1 MAFLSPFRRVVAVA
15 LAALPLVLTATM
27 AFGSEDSLPQA
38 RPEFFAGQLFWL
50 AVAFTVLYVLLKRV
64 ALPRIAAVQET
75 RATRRAADLA
85 AADVANRNAKDTIA
99 AYEKTLAT
107 ARQQAQR
114 QLTEIVQAT
123 QAQAAAHQAQHQ
135 AQLQGELETA
145 EARIADLRLQA
156 MAQVDEAAIEVAATM
171 VKNLTGADS
180 RERIAAAIAQ
190 LKRVAA

>member
-1 MAFLSPFRRVVAVA
+1 MAFLSLFRRVVGVA

-27 AFGSEDSLPQA
+27 AFGGEDSLPQA

-50 AVAFTVLYVLLKRV
+50 AVTFTVLYVLLKRV
-64 ALPRIAAVQET
+64 ALPRIAAVQKT
-75 RATRRAADLA
+75 RAARRAADLA
-85 AADVANRNAKDTIA
+85 AAEEANRKSQDTLA

-114 QLTEIVQAT
+114 QLAEIVQST

-135 AQLQGELETA
+135 AELQGEHEAA
-145 EARIADLRLQA
+145 EARIAALRLQA
-156 MAQVDEAAIEVAATM
+156 LGQVDEAAIEVAATM
-171 VKNLTGADS
+171 VKSLTGADS